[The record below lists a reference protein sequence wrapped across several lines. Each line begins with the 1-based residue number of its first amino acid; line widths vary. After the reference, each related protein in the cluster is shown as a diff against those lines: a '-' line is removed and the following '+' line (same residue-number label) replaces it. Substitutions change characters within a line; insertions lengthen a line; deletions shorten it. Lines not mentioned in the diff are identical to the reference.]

1 MTPPSAFNRRR
12 LLIGAAG
19 AAAATAGAVAATGGL
34 SGITGTPPSDVT
46 DAAHRRGDG
55 HGGGSSRR
63 GRLDDVEH
71 VVILMQEN
79 RSFDHYY
86 GTMRG
91 VRGYGDTAALTD
103 VFRQPDPK
111 GGVLLPFHVD
121 TMKVDGQQLAD
132 LDHSWPGTHTAWANG
147 EYNDWIAA
155 KSELTMAYFDQSDI
169 RFHRALADNFTICDN
184 YFCSIQGPT
193 TPNRLY
199 QFTGMIDPQGR
210 AGGPAIDNPPDYN
223 PVYSWTTYPERLQA
237 AGVSWRVYANKEVG
251 DGSGED
257 GYVGDYGDNPL
268 WLFHAYHDSLASSDP
283 SRRELAERASVHN
296 GWLPNSGK
304 GHDVKHVLSEFLD
317 DCESGDLPKVSWVV
331 APYAYC
337 EHPQARP
344 VDGANYVQTVLQ
356 AIFDN
361 DDLWKST
368 AIFLNFDENDGF
380 FDHVLPPIPPP
391 NTPLEFV
398 QGLPIGLGPRV
409 PMTVVSPWS
418 NGGWVNSEVADHT
431 SVIRFLERWTG
442 VHEPNISPWRRAVCG
457 DLTSAF
463 DFSDHDTR
471 IPMLPDTYAMR
482 RAADK
487 LQPSLPPPVIPAPGT
502 QTMPEQE
509 PGTRPA
515 RPLPYQLM
523 ANAAV
528 AGGTVTVTMENHGR
542 KSAGLSVFRQ
552 GLPPTQ
558 HLVDVGGRESVSA
571 PVTSATANLAASVND
586 VGAGAAAPVPVP
598 AAVAG
603 AVSPPGPLGGVG
615 KLAAPRHL
623 GAVTGPGG
631 AGVVGSQGRIAGVG
645 PVAGIGVPVWV
656 NAGGAVGLNTAYQVA
671 IHGPNGFVREFAGGH
686 TPTAEAT
693 VCLSGDR
700 DDPVLRLTV
709 TNTGHA
715 PVRAMIADLAVDSS
729 PDGVLIDPGRTHT
742 EEIGAEQDANGW
754 YDLRVTVDRDSA
766 FTRRFAGHL
775 ENGENSRTG
784 PDHH

>member
-19 AAAATAGAVAATGGL
+19 AAAATAGAVAVGGGL
-34 SGITGTPPSDVT
+34 PGTSSPNVT
-46 DAAHRRGDG
+46 DASHGGGLGGG

-63 GRLDDVEH
+63 GSLDDVEH

-91 VRGYGDTAALTD
+91 VRGYGDTAALD
-103 VFRQPDPK
+103 GVFRQPDPK

-121 TMKVDGQQLAD
+121 TFKVDGQQLAD
-132 LDHSWPGTHTAWANG
+132 LDHSWPGTHQAWANG
-147 EYNDWIAA
+147 DYNAWIPA
-155 KSELTMAYFDQSDI
+155 KSELTMAHFDRSDI
-169 RFHRALADNFTICDN
+169 EFHRAVADNFTICDN
-184 YFCSIQGPT
+184 YHCSIQGPT

-199 QFTGMIDPQGR
+199 LFSGMIDPQGR
-210 AGGPAIDNPPDYN
+210 SGGPAIDNPADYN
-223 PVYSWTTYPERLQA
+223 PVYSWTTYPERLQD

-283 SRRELAERASVHN
+283 KKRELAERASVHN

-304 GHDVKHVLSEFLD
+304 GHDVKHVLSEFVD
-317 DCESGDLPKVSWVV
+317 DCESGDLPRVSWVV

-344 VDGANYVQTVLQ
+344 VDGANYVQTMLQ

-361 DDLWKST
+361 DDLWSST

-463 DFSDHDTR
+463 DFRDHDTR
-471 IPMLPDTYAMR
+471 ISTLPDTYAMR
-482 RAADK
+482 RAVDK
-487 LQPSLPPPVIPAPGT
+487 LQPSLPPPVIPTPGT
-502 QTMPEQE
+502 QTMPGQE

-515 RPLPYQLM
+515 QPLPYQLM

-528 AGGTVTVTMENHGR
+528 AADTVTVTMENHGR

-558 HLVDVGGRESVSA
+558 HLVDVGGRESVSV
-571 PVTSATANLAASVND
+571 PVTSATADLAASVD
-586 VGAGAAAPVPVP
+586 GVGTGVAGAVPVP
-598 AAVAG
+598 AGVAG
-603 AVSPPGPLGGVG
+603 ALPSRGLAVPPLGV
-615 KLAAPRHL
+615 
-623 GAVTGPGG
+623 VTGPGG
-631 AGVVGSQGRIAGVG
+631 AGVVGNGRGIAGVG
-645 PVAGIGVPVWV
+645 PVAGVGVPAWV
-656 NAGGAVGLNTAYQVA
+656 NAGGAVGVSAAYQIAV
-671 IHGPNGFVREFAGGH
+671 HGPNGFVREFAGGH
-686 TPTAEAT
+686 TPTAEVT

-700 DDPVLRLTV
+700 GDPVLRLTV
-709 TNTGHA
+709 ANTGQVA
-715 PVRAMIADLAVDSS
+715 LRAMIADLTDDGS
-729 PDGVLIDPGRTHT
+729 PARVQVDPGRTHT
-742 EEIGAEQDANGW
+742 EEIDAGNDANGW

-766 FTRRFAGHL
+766 FSRRFAGHL

-784 PDHH
+784 PDRH

>member
-19 AAAATAGAVAATGGL
+19 AAALTAGAVGAMGGIPGIPGSSAAGVADASHGGRL
-34 SGITGTPPSDVT
+34 
-46 DAAHRRGDG
+46 
-55 HGGGSSRR
+55 GGGSGGR
-63 GRLDDVEH
+63 GSLDDVEH

-91 VRGYGDTAALTD
+91 VRGYGDTAALD
-103 VFRQPDPK
+103 GVFRQPDPK

-121 TMKVDGQQLAD
+121 TFKVDGQQLAD
-132 LDHSWPGTHTAWANG
+132 LDHSWPGTHQAWANG
-147 EYNDWIAA
+147 SYNAWIPA
-155 KSELTMAYFDQSDI
+155 KSELTMAHFDRSDI
-169 RFHRALADNFTICDN
+169 EFHRAVADNFTICDS
-184 YFCSIQGPT
+184 YHCSILGPT

-199 QFTGMIDPQGR
+199 LFSGMIDPQGLK
-210 AGGPAIDNPPDYN
+210 GGPAIANPPDYN
-223 PVYSWTTYPERLQA
+223 PVYSWTTYPERLQD
-237 AGVSWRVYANKEVG
+237 AGVDWRVYANKEVG

-283 SRRELAERASVHN
+283 KKRELAERASVHN

-317 DCESGDLPKVSWVV
+317 DCRSGDLPKVSWVV

-337 EHPQARP
+337 EHPEARP
-344 VDGANYVQTVLQ
+344 VDGAAYVQTVLQ

-368 AIFLNFDENDGF
+368 VVFLNFDENDGF

-409 PMTVVSPWS
+409 PMTIVSPWS

-463 DFSDHDTR
+463 DFRDHDTR
-471 IPMLPDTYAMR
+471 ISMLPDTYALR

-487 LQPSLPPPVIPAPGT
+487 LQPSLPPPVIPTPGT
-502 QTMPEQE
+502 QTMPRQE

-515 RPLPYQLM
+515 RPLPYQLL

-528 AGGTVTVTMENHGR
+528 AASAVTVTATNHGR
-542 KSAGLSVFRQ
+542 KAAALSVFQ
-552 GLPPTQ
+552 TGIAPTQ
-558 HLVDVGGRESVSA
+558 HLVGPGDKETISV
-571 PVTSATANLAASVND
+571 PVTALTVDLTASANGLGDHVGTA
-586 VGAGAAAPVPVP
+586 VPVP
-598 AAVAG
+598 TPVAAAVPAPG
-603 AVSPPGPLGGVG
+603 GPLGGVAA
-615 KLAAPRHL
+615 LAAPKPIAAL
-623 GAVTGPGG
+623 AGQGG
-631 AGVVGSQGRIAGVG
+631 AGVVGPHSGIAGVG
-645 PVAGIGVPVWV
+645 PVAGIGVPVPV
-656 NAGGAVGLNTAYQVA
+656 TVGGAVGAVAAYQIAV
-671 IHGPNGFVREFAGGH
+671 HGTNGFLREFAGSR
-686 TPTAEAT
+686 TPTAEVT
-693 VCLSGDR
+693 VDCADGQ
-700 DDPVLRLTV
+700 VLRLVV
-709 TNTGHA
+709 TNTGKV
-715 PVRAMIADLAVDSS
+715 PLRAAIADLTCPDS
-729 PDGVLIDPGRTHT
+729 PNRVQLDPGRTHT
-742 EEIGAEQDANGW
+742 EDIDTGAHANGW
-754 YDLRVTVDRDSA
+754 YDLRVTVDRDA
-766 FTRRFAGHL
+766 VFTRRFAGHL

-784 PDHH
+784 PDSKDN